1 MCGRYATTRS
11 ADDLAKLF
19 AAFDETEGTLAPDY
33 NLAPTDPAPIVRLLH
48 GAAQTPAALRRVLS
62 VARWGLV
69 PVWADDPR
77 IGARMINA
85 RSETVAT
92 ARAYAASFRQ
102 KRCLVPADGWFEWA
116 TIDGRKQPHFMT
128 VPEGFAFAGLW
139 ATNDSERPARSDG
152 AATNDSERPAR
163 SHAAATKNTTG
174 RFGLSC
180 SIITTAAVGDLTR
193 IHDRMP
199 LLLEPDRWEEWLTAP
214 VTDVT
219 AAAALL
225 APPPPKYV
233 ASIEIRP
240 VGPAVGNVRNDGPE
254 LIARV
259 GDAQARPEIQERL
272 F

>member
-19 AAFDETEGTLAPDY
+19 VAFDDTDGGLAPDY
-33 NLAPTDPAPIVRLLH
+33 NLAPTDPAPIVRVSESQA
-48 GAAQTPAALRRVLS
+48 GRVLS

-69 PVWADDPR
+69 PVWADNPR

-92 ARAYAASFRQ
+92 AKAYAPSFKG

-116 TIDGRKQPHFMT
+116 TIDGRKIPHFMT
-128 VPEGFAFAGLW
+128 APEGFAFAGLW
-139 ATNDSERPARSDG
+139 AA
-152 AATNDSERPAR
+152 
-163 SHAAATKNTTG
+163 G

-180 SIITTAAVGDLTR
+180 TIITTAAVGELTR

-199 LLLEPDRWEEWLTAP
+199 LLLEPDRWADWLSAPASEE
-214 VTDVT
+214 
-219 AAAALL
+219 LL
-225 APPPPKYV
+225 VPPPLDYV
-233 ASIEIRP
+233 ASIEVRP

-254 LIARV
+254 LIVRI
-259 GDAQARPEIQERL
+259 GDPEVQEGL

>member
-11 ADDLAKLF
+11 ADDLARLF
-19 AAFDETEGTLAPDY
+19 AAFDETEGGLAPDY
-33 NLAPTDPAPIVRLLH
+33 NLAPTDPAPIVRVSQTR
-48 GAAQTPAALRRVLS
+48 AARVLS

-69 PVWADDPR
+69 PVWADNPKL
-77 IGARMINA
+77 GARMINA

-92 ARAYAASFRQ
+92 AKAYAPSFKG

-116 TIDGRKQPHFMT
+116 NIDGRKVAHFMT

-139 ATNDSERPARSDG
+139 AA
-152 AATNDSERPAR
+152 
-163 SHAAATKNTTG
+163 G

-180 SIITTAAVGDLTR
+180 TIITTAAVGELTR

-199 LLLEPDRWEEWLTAP
+199 LLLDVDRWDDWLTAP
-214 VTDVT
+214 
-219 AAAALL
+219 ASEELLLPPALD
-225 APPPPKYV
+225 YV
-233 ASIEIRP
+233 ATIEVRP

-254 LIARV
+254 LIARI
-259 GDAQARPEIQERL
+259 GGPEVQESL